1 MANFRDNGA
10 IHPESAV
17 GGDSALRHSYNA
29 DENALDVN
37 LVNGLAPFKY
47 TRVIYTFIE
56 LGGVKDIDTITFYN
70 DDYYNTTRVVC
81 TADTAGSLNNSY
93 FMLYNARNLTTYY
106 VWYNVG
112 GIGTD
117 PNIADATGIEVAIQ
131 PNDYKQVV
139 GLATKQAIN
148 VLDDFSVDNTN
159 GILTITNSN
168 KGFCDETTDDS
179 TGFVFETTQ
188 GGSQQRAIIQV
199 GYNDDYVINS
209 IERIL

>member
-17 GGDSALRHSYNA
+17 DGASALRHSFNA
-29 DENALDVN
+29 EENALDVN
-37 LVNGLAPFKY
+37 IVNGLVPFKY

-56 LGGVKDIDTITFYN
+56 LGGIKDIDTVTFYN
-70 DDYYNTTRVVC
+70 DDYNNKTTITV
-81 TADTAGSLNNSY
+81 TADVGGSLNNTY
-93 FMLYNARNLTTYY
+93 FMIYSARNATAYY

-112 GIGTD
+112 GLGTD
-117 PNIADATGIEVAIQ
+117 PNIADATGIEITIQ

-148 VLDDFSVDNTN
+148 ANDDFTVTSANETLFIENV
-159 GILTITNSN
+159 N
-168 KGFCDETTDDS
+168 KGFCDETVDNN
-179 TGFVFETTQ
+179 TGFTFSTTQ
-188 GGSQQRAIIQV
+188 GGSQQRAVIQV
-199 GYNDDYVINS
+199 GYNDDHVINS